1 MGSNLDRVPA
11 DLECQGIEELG
22 GKSWQFCCGSKQM
35 TRIIGFVQLFCT
47 IFVLRILMK
56 KNFKN
61 DKSQKSLDMRYVIV
75 RVNLIGDGK
84 E

>member
-1 MGSNLDRVPA
+1 
-11 DLECQGIEELG
+11 
-22 GKSWQFCCGSKQM
+22 M

-75 RVNLIGDGK
+75 RVNLTGDGK